1 MSRQTETIVLFLFQ
15 IKNKYWLINNKAKK
29 NTKYFHL
36 INIKLNMKFSCMN
49 LILRPS
55 YICHLYDI
63 NKRMKSE
70 HPLICRNV
78 MLLTSIQSTEDDGL
92 TKSLF
97 KLWIYK
103 EIWRKYLQFFLTR
116 MQMSLTAKEIA
127 KINNNLSFF
136 ILFSLNAG
144 VIECLGNVFQTKK

>member
-1 MSRQTETIVLFLFQ
+1 
-15 IKNKYWLINNKAKK
+15 
-29 NTKYFHL
+29 
-36 INIKLNMKFSCMN
+36 MKFLCMN

-78 MLLTSIQSTEDDGL
+78 MLLTSIQSTDDDGL

-103 EIWRKYLQFFLTR
+103 EIWRKYLQFFDED
-116 MQMSLTAKEIA
+116 ANV
-127 KINNNLSFF
+127 INCKRNCQN
-136 ILFSLNAG
+136 
-144 VIECLGNVFQTKK
+144 K